1 MRKPLALRR
10 SRMPPILAKI
20 SYFPAQKSVFQRAT
34 NGGSQREAR
43 PGGRRAGCVVLA
55 ELGGLPELEAS
66 QNRIALRSGC
76 SFAGNDGIFVTILP
90 ARSAASGSGIV
101 SVAPLGVRRFRQ
113 GAAEVDE
120 VVGDDAEPDPALH
133 TIITFVSAAGEA
145 VPALDDADAPR
156 NRFAISGRC
165 GTSASSAHVCAPRS
179 CSID

>member
-1 MRKPLALRR
+1 M
-10 SRMPPILAKI
+10 
-20 SYFPAQKSVFQRAT
+20 
-34 NGGSQREAR
+34 
-43 PGGRRAGCVVLA
+43 A

-90 ARSAASGSGIV
+90 ARSAASGSGLV
-101 SVAPLGVRRFRQ
+101 SMAQLGVRRFRQ

-145 VPALDDADAPR
+145 VPALDDADAALATGSPLLAVAEPALLLLA
-156 NRFAISGRC
+156 FARR
-165 GTSASSAHVCAPRS
+165 ALA
-179 CSID
+179 